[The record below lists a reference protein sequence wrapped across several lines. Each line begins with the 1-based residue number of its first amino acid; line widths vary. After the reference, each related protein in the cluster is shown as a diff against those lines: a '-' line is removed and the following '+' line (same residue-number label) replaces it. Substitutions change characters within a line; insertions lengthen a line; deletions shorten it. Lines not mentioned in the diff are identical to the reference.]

1 MLLVLDENLEIEGLI
16 TTLFVAGGVGLGLVV
31 AVGLWLIFN
40 RMRRRRSPR

>member
-16 TTLFVAGGVGLGLVV
+16 SALFVAGGVGFGFVV
-31 AVGLWLIFN
+31 AVSLWMIFG